1 MCSNDNVLSFLPT
14 LNYNST
20 LFQLGKKKTSF
31 LNKAQE
37 RVCWLEGSK
46 EGGRGDHLAGDFY
59 FEISWQK
66 LIRRIM

>member
-1 MCSNDNVLSFLPT
+1 MWSNDNVLSFLRT

-37 RVCWLEGSK
+37 CVCWLEGSE
-46 EGGRGDHLAGDFY
+46 EGGDHLAGDFY